1 MVNKPGVAALVNNLD
16 HRLGTTVKSPEDR
29 RTNCNPEP
37 PVSLLL
43 GPEMRLIRTGSRAAV
58 TVTDLDTGLPEPPET
73 FVSVTD
79 TLPLVE
85 PKVTLME
92 LLVPPVKLAPAGTVQ
107 P

>member
-1 MVNKPGVAALVNNLD
+1 MLV
-16 HRLGTTVKSPEDR
+16 
-29 RTNCNPEP
+29 
-37 PVSLLL
+37 
-43 GPEMRLIRTGSRAAV
+43 PEMPVIVTGSKAAV
-58 TVTDLDTGLPEPPET
+58 TVTDFDTGLPEHPET